1 MGAECFR
8 VESASATSMFNH
20 LLRTFVI
27 VICLTGCGSG
37 GNTDFTSQP
46 TSATRQ
52 SQKKSA
58 PPLVV
63 SAASDRGPSILA
75 WEKVEALPEQIA
87 VFDHVFWE
95 PDDTKSLRELVRTTD
110 LVHKKSVLE
119 IGTASGIVSLCCS
132 QAGAGK
138 VVATDI
144 NPWAVRNAA
153 YNPELLNFGDRM
165 EVRLV
170 SQKQP
175 QAWAVILREE
185 RFDVIISNPPWEPGN
200 TTRVEDF
207 AFYFRLI
214 KSIVSG
220 LPEHLNPGGQ
230 AFLAY
235 GHVPAIRRLR
245 TLLQK
250 NNFPFHTR
258 DERLLDELPDS
269 FLPGMLTEV
278 RLHDTFASP

>member
-1 MGAECFR
+1 
-8 VESASATSMFNH
+8 MFNH
-20 LLRTFVI
+20 LLRTLLTV
-27 VICLTGCGSG
+27 VSLTGCGSG
-37 GNTDFTSQP
+37 GNTDSTPPATSV
-46 TSATRQ
+46 TRPW
-52 SQKKSA
+52 QKPSRPSLA
-58 PPLVV
+58 V
-63 SAASDRGPSILA
+63 SAAGDKPPSILA
-75 WEKVEALPEQIA
+75 WEEVESLPEQIA

-95 PDDTKSLRELVRTTD
+95 PADTNSLRELLRTTD
-110 LVHKKSVLE
+110 LVHSKSVLE
-119 IGTASGIVSLCCS
+119 IGTGSGIVSLCCS
-132 QAGAGK
+132 QAGADK

-153 YNPELLNFGDRM
+153 YNAEVLNFSERM

-175 QAWAVILREE
+175 LAWAVILKEE
-185 RFDVIISNPPWEPGN
+185 RFDVIISNPPWELGN

-207 AFYFRLI
+207 AFYDPDFRLM

-220 LPEHLNPGGQ
+220 LPKHLNPGGK

-250 NNFPFHTR
+250 NNLPFRTR
-258 DERLLDELPDS
+258 DERLLDELPES

-278 RLHDTFASP
+278 RLQDTFGSP

>member
-1 MGAECFR
+1 
-8 VESASATSMFNH
+8 
-20 LLRTFVI
+20 
-27 VICLTGCGSG
+27 
-37 GNTDFTSQP
+37 
-46 TSATRQ
+46 
-52 SQKKSA
+52 
-58 PPLVV
+58 
-63 SAASDRGPSILA
+63 
-75 WEKVEALPEQIA
+75 
-87 VFDHVFWE
+87 
-95 PDDTKSLRELVRTTD
+95 
-110 LVHKKSVLE
+110 
-119 IGTASGIVSLCCS
+119 
-132 QAGAGK
+132 
-138 VVATDI
+138 
-144 NPWAVRNAA
+144 
-153 YNPELLNFGDRM
+153 M

-170 SQKQP
+170 SQKHP
-175 QAWAVILREE
+175 QAWAVIFREE
-185 RFDVIISNPPWEPGN
+185 RFDVIISNPPWELGN

-207 AFYFRLI
+207 AFYDPDFRLM

-250 NNFPFHTR
+250 NNFPFRTR

>member
-1 MGAECFR
+1 MGPKGVTEGGEDSRFVGSRRRLIEEIRSNGITDLEILQFFDR
-8 VESASATSMFNH
+8 VPRHKFLPEGVWNRAYEDGPVPIGYGQTA
-20 LLRTFVI
+20 
-27 VICLTGCGSG
+27 
-37 GNTDFTSQP
+37 SQP
-46 TSATRQ
+46 SLQAFYL
-52 SQKKSA
+52 SVLK
-58 PPLVV
+58 PC
-63 SAASDRGPSILA
+63 SD
-75 WEKVEALPEQIA
+75 E
-87 VFDHVFWE
+87 
-95 PDDTKSLRELVRTTD
+95 
-110 LVHKKSVLE
+110 SVLE

-250 NNFPFHTR
+250 NNFPFRTR